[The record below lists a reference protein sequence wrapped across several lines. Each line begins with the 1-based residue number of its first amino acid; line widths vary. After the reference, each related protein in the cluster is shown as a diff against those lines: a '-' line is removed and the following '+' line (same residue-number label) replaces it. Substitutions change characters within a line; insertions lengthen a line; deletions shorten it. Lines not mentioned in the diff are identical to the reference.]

1 MKSYNTKTL
10 FIRYYLPIFLVF
22 SISVLAFQYQREKK
36 YKADVLDMRLEDT
49 NAAIFYFLEH
59 SGGSLNLLDSL
70 IKNSTFKDERIT
82 IIDLSGKVVYDD
94 VVRDVSKMDNHLS
107 RNEVMEARKK
117 GSGSDIRTSKTN
129 RVPYYYHA
137 TRFDNC
143 YVRSSLPFNVN
154 VSSVLSPDNLFLYF
168 WLVLTFIVIAILF
181 YFSNRFTIQMRH
193 EQMEQNSLVRRK
205 LTQQVAHELK
215 TPLSSI
221 IGYMETLYN
230 NPEITPERR
239 DFFIKR
245 SHSQAVRLNQLL
257 QDVLLLNQMNEAPQT
272 MEMDPV
278 CINKIVENVTDDL
291 DIILH
296 EKNIT
301 VDTSFGGD
309 VWLRGNQMLIYS
321 IFRNL
326 MDNSIAYG
334 GDKVK
339 IFIALTGEDAK
350 YFFFSFSDNGM
361 GVGPEHLSSL
371 FDRFYRVD
379 KGRSRKTGGTGLGLS
394 IVKNAVETHKG
405 TISVNNKPG
414 GGLEFV
420 FSLHK

>member
-1 MKSYNTKTL
+1 
-10 FIRYYLPIFLVF
+10 
-22 SISVLAFQYQREKK
+22 
-36 YKADVLDMRLEDT
+36 
-49 NAAIFYFLEH
+49 
-59 SGGSLNLLDSL
+59 
-70 IKNSTFKDERIT
+70 
-82 IIDLSGKVVYDD
+82 
-94 VVRDVSKMDNHLS
+94 
-107 RNEVMEARKK
+107 
-117 GSGSDIRTSKTN
+117 
-129 RVPYYYHA
+129 
-137 TRFDNC
+137 
-143 YVRSSLPFNVN
+143 
-154 VSSVLSPDNLFLYF
+154 
-168 WLVLTFIVIAILF
+168 
-181 YFSNRFTIQMRH
+181 MRH

-272 MEMDPV
+272 MEMEPV

-350 YFFFSFSDNGM
+350 YYFFSFSDNGM